1 MSLTLHILVVR
12 FLYRYHIPI
21 GVIMNRS
28 FINKIYDKISLN
40 PPLVLSL
47 GFAILITIG
56 GVLLSLPFFTNSGEA
71 TDLIDSMFVA
81 ASASCV
87 TGLTPVNT
95 LEHWNT
101 YGHVLIIILIQ
112 IGGLGVMS
120 LASIIPLILGKKI
133 GMKSR
138 QILKEQLNVESL
150 EGMIVLF
157 KYVLVFTFGT
167 EILGAIL
174 LSIKFIPMYGAG
186 RGVWVAIF
194 HSISA
199 FCNAGF
205 DILGDSLYP
214 LRSDLLVNLT
224 LSALVI
230 VGGLGFV
237 VTNEL
242 FRRRSFKNIS
252 THSKLVLM
260 VSGILLALG
269 TIMFLLLEGGDGVL
283 QHEGVKGSILES
295 FFQSVVARTAGFYS
309 VNLANIKDSTALML
323 MGLMFVGGSPGSTAG
338 GIKTTTLGVL
348 FLSTHAVTRGER
360 EPVVFGRHIGTEII
374 RKALAI
380 FLVSITIILSVS
392 FILTITESA
401 PLVDILYET
410 VSALATVGASK
421 GMTPDLTDIGK
432 VLITVCMYL
441 GRLGPMTMAFAF
453 GMKDKKSLI
462 RYPESFISIG

>member
-1 MSLTLHILVVR
+1 MVR
-12 FLYRYHIPI
+12 FLYRYYKAI
-21 GVIMNRS
+21 GVIMNKS
-28 FINKIYDKISLN
+28 FINKIYDKITLN

-47 GFAILITIG
+47 GFAILITFG
-56 GVLLSLPFFTNSGEA
+56 GVLLSLPFFTKSGEA

-95 LEHWNT
+95 FEHWNT
-101 YGHVLIIILIQ
+101 YGHVLLIILIQ

-157 KYVLVFTFGT
+157 KYVLVFTFGI

-174 LSIKFIPMYGAG
+174 LSFRFIPLYGAG
-186 RGVWVAIF
+186 TGIWYSIF

-205 DILGDSLYP
+205 DILGDSIYP
-214 LRSDLLVNLT
+214 FRDDILVNLT
-224 LSALVI
+224 LSSLVI

-237 VTNEL
+237 VTSEL
-242 FRRRSFKNIS
+242 FRRRSFEKIS
-252 THSKLVLM
+252 THSKLVLLI
-260 VSGILLALG
+260 SGALLVLG
-269 TIMFLLLEGGDGVL
+269 TVMFLFLENGDGVL
-283 QHEGVKGSILES
+283 QYESVKGSILES

-309 VNLANIKDSTALML
+309 VDLSKIKDSTALML

-348 FLSTHAVTRGER
+348 FISTHAVVRGES
-360 EPVVFGRHIGTEII
+360 EPVVFGRHIGMDVV

-380 FLVSITIILSVS
+380 FLVSITIVLSVS

-401 PLVDILYET
+401 RLVDILYET

-421 GMTPDLTDIGK
+421 GITADLSDVGK
-432 VLITVCMYL
+432 ILITFCMYL

>member
-1 MSLTLHILVVR
+1 MVR
-12 FLYRYHIPI
+12 FLYRYYKAI
-21 GVIMNRS
+21 GVIMNKS
-28 FINKIYDKISLN
+28 FINKIYDKITLN

-47 GFAILITIG
+47 GFAILITFG
-56 GVLLSLPFFTNSGEA
+56 GVLLSLPFFTKSGEA

-95 LEHWNT
+95 FEHWNT
-101 YGHVLIIILIQ
+101 YGHVLLIILIQ

-157 KYVLVFTFGT
+157 KYVLVFTFGI

-174 LSIKFIPMYGAG
+174 LSFRFIPLYGAG
-186 RGVWVAIF
+186 IGIWYSIF

-205 DILGDSLYP
+205 DILGDSIYP
-214 LRSDLLVNLT
+214 FRDDILVNLT
-224 LSALVI
+224 LSSLVI

-237 VTNEL
+237 VTSEL
-242 FRRRSFKNIS
+242 FRRRSFEKIS
-252 THSKLVLM
+252 THSKLVLLI
-260 VSGILLALG
+260 SGALLVLG
-269 TIMFLLLEGGDGVL
+269 TVMFLFLENGDGVL
-283 QHEGVKGSILES
+283 QYESIKGSILES

-309 VNLANIKDSTALML
+309 VDLSKIKDSTALML

-348 FLSTHAVTRGER
+348 FLSTHAVVRGER
-360 EPVVFGRHIGTEII
+360 EPVVFGRHIGMDVV

-380 FLVSITIILSVS
+380 FLVSITIVLSVS

-401 PLVDILYET
+401 RLVDILYET

-421 GMTPDLTDIGK
+421 GITADLSDVGK
-432 VLITVCMYL
+432 ILITFCMYL

>member
-1 MSLTLHILVVR
+1 
-12 FLYRYHIPI
+12 
-21 GVIMNRS
+21 MNKN
-28 FINKIYDKISLN
+28 FINKLYNKISLN
-40 PPLVLSL
+40 PPMVLSL

-56 GVLLSLPFFTNSGEA
+56 GLLLSLPFFTKSGQA
-71 TDLIDSMFVA
+71 TPLVDSLFVA

-101 YGHVLIIILIQ
+101 YGHILIIILIQ

-157 KYVLVFTFGT
+157 KYVLAFTFGT

-174 LSIKFIPMYGAG
+174 LSIKFIPLYGAG
-186 RGVWVAIF
+186 TGIWYAIF

-205 DILGDSLYP
+205 DILGDSIFP
-214 LRSDLLVNLT
+214 FRDDLLINLT
-224 LSALVI
+224 LSFLVI

-237 VTNEL
+237 VTSEL
-242 FRRRSFKNIS
+242 FRRRSFKKLS
-252 THSKLVLM
+252 THSKLVIM
-260 VSGILLALG
+260 VSGILLIFG
-269 TIMFLLLEGGDGVL
+269 TVMFLFLENEDGVL
-283 QHEGVKGSILES
+283 QYESLKGSILES

-309 VNLANIKDSTALML
+309 VDLSQIKDSTALML

-348 FLSTHAVTRGER
+348 FLSTHAVVRGES
-360 EPVVFGRHIGTEII
+360 EPVVFGRHISTETV

-380 FLVSITIILSVS
+380 FLVSIFIILSVS
-392 FILTITESA
+392 FMLTITESA

-421 GMTPDLTDIGK
+421 GMTPHLTDAGK
-432 VLITVCMYL
+432 NLITLCMYL
-441 GRLGPMTMAFAF
+441 GRIGPMTMAFAF
-453 GMKDKKSLI
+453 GMKAKKSLI

>member
-1 MSLTLHILVVR
+1 
-12 FLYRYHIPI
+12 
-21 GVIMNRS
+21 MNKN
-28 FINKIYDKISLN
+28 FINKLYDKISLN
-40 PPLVLSL
+40 PPMVLSL
-47 GFAILITIG
+47 GFAILIIAG
-56 GVLLSLPFFTNSGEA
+56 GLLLSLPFFTKSGQA
-71 TDLIDSMFVA
+71 TPLVDSLFVA

-101 YGHVLIIILIQ
+101 YGHILIIILIQ

-157 KYVLVFTFGT
+157 KYVLAFTFGT
-167 EILGAIL
+167 EVLGAIL
-174 LSIKFIPMYGAG
+174 LSIKFVPLYGAG
-186 RGVWVAIF
+186 KGVWYAVF

-205 DILGDSLYP
+205 DILGDSIFP
-214 LRSDLLVNLT
+214 FRDDLLINLT
-224 LSALVI
+224 FCALVI

-237 VTNEL
+237 VTSEL
-242 FRRRSFKNIS
+242 FRRRSFKKLS

-260 VSGILLALG
+260 VTAILLVLG
-269 TIMFLLLEGGDGVL
+269 TVMFLFLENEDGVL
-283 QHEGVKGSILES
+283 QYEPLKGSILES

-309 VNLANIKDSTALML
+309 VDLSKIKDSTALML

-348 FLSTHAVTRGER
+348 VLSTHAVVRGES
-360 EPVVFGRHIGTEII
+360 EPVVFGRHIGTETV

-380 FLVSITIILSVS
+380 FLVSIVIILSVS
-392 FILTITESA
+392 FMLAITESA

-421 GMTPDLTDIGK
+421 GITPHLTDAGK
-432 VLITVCMYL
+432 NLITLCMYL
-441 GRLGPMTMAFAF
+441 GRIGPMTMAFAF
-453 GMKDKKSLI
+453 GMKAKKSLI

>member
-1 MSLTLHILVVR
+1 
-12 FLYRYHIPI
+12 
-21 GVIMNRS
+21 MNKN

-47 GFAILITIG
+47 GFAILISIG
-56 GVLLSLPFFTNSGEA
+56 GILLSLPFFTKSGQA
-71 TDLIDSMFVA
+71 TDLIDAFFVA

-101 YGHVLIIILIQ
+101 YGHILIIILIQ

-157 KYVLVFTFGT
+157 KYVLIFTFGT

-174 LSIKFIPMYGAG
+174 LSIRFVPLYGLVD
-186 RGVWVAIF
+186 GVWISIF

-205 DILGDSLYP
+205 DILGDSIYP
-214 LRSDLLVNLT
+214 FRDDALINFT
-224 LSALVI
+224 LSFLVV

-237 VTNEL
+237 VTSEL
-242 FRRRSFKNIS
+242 FRRRSFKKIS

-260 VSGILLALG
+260 MTAILLFLG
-269 TIMFLLLEGGDGVL
+269 TIVFYILEKSGGVL
-283 QHEGVKGSILES
+283 QGESLKGSLLES

-309 VNLANIKDSTALML
+309 VDLSKIKDSTALML

-348 FLSTHAVTRGER
+348 ILSTAAVIRGEN
-360 EPVVFGRHIGTEII
+360 EPVVFGRHIGIEVI

-380 FLVSITIILSVS
+380 FLVSFGIILSVS
-392 FILTITESA
+392 FVLTITENA
-401 PLVDILYET
+401 GLVDILYET

-421 GMTPDLTDIGK
+421 GITAGLTRHGK
-432 VLITVCMYL
+432 ILITLCMYL

-453 GMKDKKSLI
+453 GMKARKSLI
-462 RYPESFISIG
+462 RFPESFVSIG

>member
-1 MSLTLHILVVR
+1 
-12 FLYRYHIPI
+12 
-21 GVIMNRS
+21 MNKS
-28 FINKIYDKISLN
+28 FINKLYDKISLN
-40 PPLVLSL
+40 PPMVLSL
-47 GFAILITIG
+47 GFAILITVG
-56 GVLLSLPFFTNSGEA
+56 GLLLSLPFFTKSGQA
-71 TDLIDSMFVA
+71 TPLVDSLFVA

-101 YGHVLIIILIQ
+101 YGHIIIIILIQ

-157 KYVLVFTFGT
+157 KYVLAFTFAT

-174 LSIKFIPMYGAG
+174 LSIKFVPLYGAG
-186 RGVWVAIF
+186 KGVWYAVF

-205 DILGDSLYP
+205 DILGDSIYSF
-214 LRSDLLVNLT
+214 REDLLINLT
-224 LSALVI
+224 LCALVI

-237 VTNEL
+237 VTSEL
-242 FRRRSFKNIS
+242 FRRRSFKKLS

-260 VSGILLALG
+260 VTAILLIFG
-269 TIMFLLLEGGDGVL
+269 TLMFLFLENEDGVL
-283 QHEGVKGSILES
+283 QYESLKGSILES

-309 VNLANIKDSTALML
+309 VDLSKIKDSTALML

-348 FLSTHAVTRGER
+348 FLSTHAVVRGES
-360 EPVVFGRHIGTEII
+360 EPVVFGRHISTETV

-380 FLVSITIILSVS
+380 FLVSIVIILSVS
-392 FILTITESA
+392 FMLTITESA

-421 GMTPDLTDIGK
+421 GITPHLTDAGK
-432 VLITVCMYL
+432 NLITLCMYL
-441 GRLGPMTMAFAF
+441 GRIGPMTMAFAF
-453 GMKDKKSLI
+453 GMKAKKSLI

>member
-1 MSLTLHILVVR
+1 
-12 FLYRYHIPI
+12 
-21 GVIMNRS
+21 MNKS
-28 FINKIYDKISLN
+28 FINKIYDKITLN

-47 GFAILITIG
+47 GFAILITFG
-56 GVLLSLPFFTNSGEA
+56 GVLLSLPFFTKSGEA

-95 LEHWNT
+95 FEHWNT
-101 YGHVLIIILIQ
+101 YGHVILIILIQ

-133 GMKSR
+133 GIKSR

-157 KYVLVFTFGT
+157 KYVLVFTFGI

-174 LSIKFIPMYGAG
+174 LSFRFIPLYGAG
-186 RGVWVAIF
+186 TGIWYSIF

-205 DILGDSLYP
+205 DILGDSIYP
-214 LRSDLLVNLT
+214 FRDDILVNLT

-237 VTNEL
+237 VTSEL
-242 FRRRSFKNIS
+242 FRRRSFEKIS
-252 THSKLVLM
+252 THSKLVLLI
-260 VSGILLALG
+260 SGALLVLG
-269 TIMFLLLEGGDGVL
+269 TVMFLFLENGDGVL
-283 QHEGVKGSILES
+283 QYESVKGSILES

-309 VNLANIKDSTALML
+309 VDLSKIKDSTALML

-348 FLSTHAVTRGER
+348 FISTHAVVRGES
-360 EPVVFGRHIGTEII
+360 EPVVFGRHIGIDVV

-380 FLVSITIILSVS
+380 FLVSITIVLSVS

-401 PLVDILYET
+401 RLVDILYET

-421 GMTPDLTDIGK
+421 GITADLSDVGK
-432 VLITVCMYL
+432 ILITFCMYL

>member
-1 MSLTLHILVVR
+1 
-12 FLYRYHIPI
+12 
-21 GVIMNRS
+21 MNKN

-47 GFAILITIG
+47 GFAILISIG
-56 GVLLSLPFFTNSGEA
+56 GILLSLPFFTKSGQA
-71 TDLIDSMFVA
+71 TDLIDAFFVA

-101 YGHVLIIILIQ
+101 YGHILIIILIQ

-157 KYVLVFTFGT
+157 KYVLIFTFGA

-174 LSIKFIPMYGAG
+174 LSIRFVPLYGLVD
-186 RGVWVAIF
+186 GVWISIF

-205 DILGDSLYP
+205 DILGDSIYP
-214 LRSDLLVNLT
+214 FRDDALINFT
-224 LSALVI
+224 LSFLVV

-237 VTNEL
+237 VTSEL
-242 FRRRSFKNIS
+242 FRRRSFKKIS

-260 VSGILLALG
+260 MTAILLFLG
-269 TIMFLLLEGGDGVL
+269 TIVFYILEKSGGVL
-283 QHEGVKGSILES
+283 QGESLKGSLLES

-309 VNLANIKDSTALML
+309 VDLSKIKDSTALML

-348 FLSTHAVTRGER
+348 ILSTAAVIRGEN
-360 EPVVFGRHIGTEII
+360 EPVVFGRHIGMEVI

-380 FLVSITIILSVS
+380 FMVSFGIILSVS
-392 FILTITESA
+392 FVLTITENA
-401 PLVDILYET
+401 GLVDILYET

-421 GMTPDLTDIGK
+421 GITAGLTRHGK
-432 VLITVCMYL
+432 ILITLCMYL

-453 GMKDKKSLI
+453 GMKARKSLI
-462 RYPESFISIG
+462 RFPESFVSIG

>member
-1 MSLTLHILVVR
+1 
-12 FLYRYHIPI
+12 
-21 GVIMNRS
+21 MNRN
-28 FINKIYDKISLN
+28 FINKLYDKISLN
-40 PPLVLSL
+40 PPMVLSL
-47 GFAILITIG
+47 GFAILITAG
-56 GVLLSLPFFTNSGEA
+56 GLLLSLPFFTKSGQA
-71 TDLIDSMFVA
+71 TPLVDSLFVA

-101 YGHVLIIILIQ
+101 YGHILIIILIQ

-157 KYVLVFTFGT
+157 KYVLAFTFGT
-167 EILGAIL
+167 EVLGAIL
-174 LSIKFIPMYGAG
+174 LSIKFVPLYGAG
-186 RGVWVAIF
+186 KGVWYAVF

-205 DILGDSLYP
+205 DILGDSIFP
-214 LRSDLLVNLT
+214 FRDDLLINLT
-224 LSALVI
+224 LCALVI

-237 VTNEL
+237 VTSEL
-242 FRRRSFKNIS
+242 FRRRSFKKLS

-260 VSGILLALG
+260 VTAILLILG
-269 TIMFLLLEGGDGVL
+269 TVMFLFLENEDGVL
-283 QHEGVKGSILES
+283 QYETLKGSILES

-309 VNLANIKDSTALML
+309 VDLSKIKDSTALML

-348 FLSTHAVTRGER
+348 FLSTHAVVRGES
-360 EPVVFGRHIGTEII
+360 EPVVFGRHIGTETV

-380 FLVSITIILSVS
+380 FLVSIVIILSVS
-392 FILTITESA
+392 FMLTITESA

-421 GMTPDLTDIGK
+421 GITPHLTDAGK
-432 VLITVCMYL
+432 NLITLCMYL
-441 GRLGPMTMAFAF
+441 GRIGPMTMAFAF
-453 GMKDKKSLI
+453 GMKAKKSLI

>member
-1 MSLTLHILVVR
+1 
-12 FLYRYHIPI
+12 
-21 GVIMNRS
+21 MNKS
-28 FINKIYDKISLN
+28 FINKIYDKITLN

-47 GFAILITIG
+47 GFAILITFG
-56 GVLLSLPFFTNSGEA
+56 GVLLSLPFFTKSGEA

-95 LEHWNT
+95 FEHWNT
-101 YGHVLIIILIQ
+101 YGHVLLIILIQ

-157 KYVLVFTFGT
+157 KYVLVFTFGI

-174 LSIKFIPMYGAG
+174 LSFRFIPLYGTG
-186 RGVWVAIF
+186 TGIWYSIF

-205 DILGDSLYP
+205 DILGDSMYP
-214 LRSDLLVNLT
+214 FRDDILVNLT

-237 VTNEL
+237 VTSEL
-242 FRRRSFKNIS
+242 FRRRSFEKIS
-252 THSKLVLM
+252 THSKLVLLI
-260 VSGILLALG
+260 SGALLVLG
-269 TIMFLLLEGGDGVL
+269 TVMFLFLENGDGVL
-283 QHEGVKGSILES
+283 QYESIKGSILES

-309 VNLANIKDSTALML
+309 VDLSKIKDSTALML

-348 FLSTHAVTRGER
+348 FISTHAVVRGER
-360 EPVVFGRHIGTEII
+360 EPVVFGRHIGMDVV

-401 PLVDILYET
+401 RLVDILYET

-421 GMTPDLTDIGK
+421 GITADLSDVGK
-432 VLITVCMYL
+432 ILITFCMYL

>member
-1 MSLTLHILVVR
+1 
-12 FLYRYHIPI
+12 
-21 GVIMNRS
+21 MNKS
-28 FINKIYDKISLN
+28 FINKIYDRITLN

-47 GFAILITIG
+47 GFAILITFG
-56 GVLLSLPFFTNSGEA
+56 GVLLSLPFFTKSGEA

-95 LEHWNT
+95 FEHWNT
-101 YGHVLIIILIQ
+101 YGHVLLIILIQ

-157 KYVLVFTFGT
+157 KYVLVFTFGI

-174 LSIKFIPMYGAG
+174 LSFRFIPLYGAG
-186 RGVWVAIF
+186 TGIWYSIF

-205 DILGDSLYP
+205 DILGDSMYP
-214 LRSDLLVNLT
+214 FRDDILVNLT

-237 VTNEL
+237 VTSEL
-242 FRRRSFKNIS
+242 FRRRSFEKIS
-252 THSKLVLM
+252 THSKLVLLI
-260 VSGILLALG
+260 SGALLVLG
-269 TIMFLLLEGGDGVL
+269 TVMFLFLENGDGVL
-283 QHEGVKGSILES
+283 QYESIKGSILES

-309 VNLANIKDSTALML
+309 VDLSKIKDSTALML

-348 FLSTHAVTRGER
+348 FISTHAVVRGES
-360 EPVVFGRHIGTEII
+360 EPVVFGRHIGIDVV

-380 FLVSITIILSVS
+380 FLVSITIVLSVS

-401 PLVDILYET
+401 RLVDILYET

-421 GMTPDLTDIGK
+421 GITADLSDVGK
-432 VLITVCMYL
+432 ILITFCMYL

>member
-1 MSLTLHILVVR
+1 
-12 FLYRYHIPI
+12 
-21 GVIMNRS
+21 MNKS
-28 FINKIYDKISLN
+28 FINKIYDKITLN

-47 GFAILITIG
+47 GFAILITFG
-56 GVLLSLPFFTNSGEA
+56 GVLLSLPFFTKSGEA
-71 TDLIDSMFVA
+71 TELVDSMFVA

-95 LEHWNT
+95 FDHWNT
-101 YGHVLIIILIQ
+101 YGHVLLIILIQ

-157 KYVLVFTFGT
+157 KYVLVFTFGI

-174 LSIKFIPMYGAG
+174 LSFRFIPLYGAG
-186 RGVWVAIF
+186 TGIWYSIF

-205 DILGDSLYP
+205 DILGDSMYP
-214 LRSDLLVNLT
+214 FRDDILVNLT
-224 LSALVI
+224 LSFLVI

-237 VTNEL
+237 VTSEL
-242 FRRRSFKNIS
+242 FRRRSFEKIS
-252 THSKLVLM
+252 THSKLVLLI
-260 VSGILLALG
+260 SGVLLVLG
-269 TIMFLLLEGGDGVL
+269 TVMFLFLENGDGVL
-283 QHEGVKGSILES
+283 QYESVKGSILES

-309 VNLANIKDSTALML
+309 VDLSKIKDSTALML

-348 FLSTHAVTRGER
+348 FISTHAVVRGER
-360 EPVVFGRHIGTEII
+360 EPVVFGRHIGMDVV

-401 PLVDILYET
+401 RLVDILYET

-421 GMTPDLTDIGK
+421 GMTADLSDVGK
-432 VLITVCMYL
+432 ILITFCMYL

>member
-1 MSLTLHILVVR
+1 
-12 FLYRYHIPI
+12 
-21 GVIMNRS
+21 MNKN
-28 FINKIYDKISLN
+28 FINKLYDKISLN
-40 PPLVLSL
+40 PPMVLSL

-56 GVLLSLPFFTNSGEA
+56 GLLLSLPFFTKSGQA
-71 TDLIDSMFVA
+71 TPLVDSLFVA

-101 YGHVLIIILIQ
+101 YGHILIIILIQ

-157 KYVLVFTFGT
+157 KYVLAFTFGT

-174 LSIKFIPMYGAG
+174 LSIKFIPLYGAG
-186 RGVWVAIF
+186 TGIWYAIF

-205 DILGDSLYP
+205 DILGDSIFP
-214 LRSDLLVNLT
+214 FRDDLLINLT
-224 LSALVI
+224 LSFLVI

-237 VTNEL
+237 VTSEL
-242 FRRRSFKNIS
+242 FRRRSFKKLS
-252 THSKLVLM
+252 THSKLVIM
-260 VSGILLALG
+260 VSGILLIFG
-269 TIMFLLLEGGDGVL
+269 TVMFLFLENEDGVL
-283 QHEGVKGSILES
+283 QYESLKGSILES

-309 VNLANIKDSTALML
+309 VDLSQIKDSTALML

-348 FLSTHAVTRGER
+348 FLSTHAVVRGES
-360 EPVVFGRHIGTEII
+360 EPVVFGRHISTETV

-380 FLVSITIILSVS
+380 FLVSIFIILSVS
-392 FILTITESA
+392 FMLTITESA

-421 GMTPDLTDIGK
+421 GMTPHLTDAGK
-432 VLITVCMYL
+432 NLITLCMYL
-441 GRLGPMTMAFAF
+441 GRIGPMTMAFAF
-453 GMKDKKSLI
+453 GMKAKKSLI

>member
-1 MSLTLHILVVR
+1 
-12 FLYRYHIPI
+12 
-21 GVIMNRS
+21 MNKN
-28 FINKIYDKISLN
+28 FINKLYNKISLN
-40 PPLVLSL
+40 PPMVLSL

-56 GVLLSLPFFTNSGEA
+56 GLLLSLPFFTKSGQA
-71 TDLIDSMFVA
+71 TPLVDSLFVA

-101 YGHVLIIILIQ
+101 YGHILIIILIQ

-157 KYVLVFTFGT
+157 KYVLAFTFGT
-167 EILGAIL
+167 EILGAFL
-174 LSIKFIPMYGAG
+174 LSIKFIPLYGAG
-186 RGVWVAIF
+186 KGVWYAVF

-205 DILGDSLYP
+205 DILGDSIFP
-214 LRSDLLVNLT
+214 FRDDLLINLT
-224 LSALVI
+224 LSFLVI

-237 VTNEL
+237 VTSEL
-242 FRRRSFKNIS
+242 FRRRSFKKLS
-252 THSKLVLM
+252 THSKLVIM
-260 VSGILLALG
+260 VTGILLIFG
-269 TIMFLLLEGGDGVL
+269 TIMFLFLENEDGVL
-283 QHEGVKGSILES
+283 QYESLKGSILES

-309 VNLANIKDSTALML
+309 VDLSQIKDSTALML

-348 FLSTHAVTRGER
+348 FLSTHAVVRGES
-360 EPVVFGRHIGTEII
+360 EPVVFGRHISTETV
-374 RKALAI
+374 RKSLAI
-380 FLVSITIILSVS
+380 FLVSIVIILSVS
-392 FILTITESA
+392 FMLTITESA

-421 GMTPDLTDIGK
+421 GMTPHLTDAGK
-432 VLITVCMYL
+432 NLITLCMYL
-441 GRLGPMTMAFAF
+441 GRIGPMTMAFAF
-453 GMKDKKSLI
+453 GMKAKKSLI

>member
-1 MSLTLHILVVR
+1 
-12 FLYRYHIPI
+12 
-21 GVIMNRS
+21 MNKN
-28 FINKIYDKISLN
+28 FINKLYAKISLN
-40 PPLVLSL
+40 PPMVLSL
-47 GFAILITIG
+47 GFAILIIAG
-56 GVLLSLPFFTNSGEA
+56 GLLLSLPFFTKSGQA
-71 TDLIDSMFVA
+71 TPLVDSLFVA

-101 YGHVLIIILIQ
+101 YGHILIIILIQ

-157 KYVLVFTFGT
+157 KYVLAFTFGT
-167 EILGAIL
+167 EVLGAIL
-174 LSIKFIPMYGAG
+174 LSIKFVPLYGAG
-186 RGVWVAIF
+186 KGVWYAVF

-205 DILGDSLYP
+205 DILGDSIFP
-214 LRSDLLVNLT
+214 FRDDLLINLT
-224 LSALVI
+224 LCALVI

-237 VTNEL
+237 VTSEL
-242 FRRRSFKNIS
+242 FRRRSFKKLS

-260 VSGILLALG
+260 VTAILLVLG
-269 TIMFLLLEGGDGVL
+269 TVMFLFLENEDGVL
-283 QHEGVKGSILES
+283 QYETLKGSILES

-309 VNLANIKDSTALML
+309 VDLSKIKDSTALML

-348 FLSTHAVTRGER
+348 VLSTHAVVRGES
-360 EPVVFGRHIGTEII
+360 EPVVFGRHIGTETV

-380 FLVSITIILSVS
+380 FLVSIVIILSVS
-392 FILTITESA
+392 FMLAITESA

-421 GMTPDLTDIGK
+421 GITPHLTDAGK
-432 VLITVCMYL
+432 NLITLCMYL
-441 GRLGPMTMAFAF
+441 GRIGPMTMAFAF
-453 GMKDKKSLI
+453 GMKAKKSLI

>member
-1 MSLTLHILVVR
+1 
-12 FLYRYHIPI
+12 
-21 GVIMNRS
+21 MNKS
-28 FINKIYDKISLN
+28 FINKIYDKITLN

-47 GFAILITIG
+47 GFAILITFG
-56 GVLLSLPFFTNSGEA
+56 GVLLSLPFFTKSGDA

-95 LEHWNT
+95 FEHWNT
-101 YGHVLIIILIQ
+101 YGHVLLIILIQ

-157 KYVLVFTFGT
+157 KYVLVFTFGI

-174 LSIKFIPMYGAG
+174 LSFRFIPLYGAG
-186 RGVWVAIF
+186 TGIWYSIF

-205 DILGDSLYP
+205 DILGDSMYP
-214 LRSDLLVNLT
+214 FRDDILVNLT
-224 LSALVI
+224 ISFLVI
-230 VGGLGFV
+230 IGGLGFV
-237 VTNEL
+237 VTSEL
-242 FRRRSFKNIS
+242 FRRRSFQKIS
-252 THSKLVLM
+252 THSKLVLLI
-260 VSGILLALG
+260 SGALLVLG
-269 TIMFLLLEGGDGVL
+269 TVMFLFLENGDGVL
-283 QHEGVKGSILES
+283 QYESVKGSILES

-309 VNLANIKDSTALML
+309 VDLSKIKDSTALML

-348 FLSTHAVTRGER
+348 FISTHAVVRGER
-360 EPVVFGRHIGTEII
+360 EPVVFGRHIGMDVV

-401 PLVDILYET
+401 RLVDILYET

-421 GMTPDLTDIGK
+421 GMTADLSDVGK
-432 VLITVCMYL
+432 ILITFCMYL

>member
-1 MSLTLHILVVR
+1 
-12 FLYRYHIPI
+12 
-21 GVIMNRS
+21 MNKN
-28 FINKIYDKISLN
+28 FINKLYNKISLN
-40 PPLVLSL
+40 PPMVLSL

-56 GVLLSLPFFTNSGEA
+56 GLLLSLPFFTKSGQA
-71 TDLIDSMFVA
+71 TPLVDSLFVA

-157 KYVLVFTFGT
+157 KYVLAFTFGT

-174 LSIKFIPMYGAG
+174 LSIKFIPLYGAG
-186 RGVWVAIF
+186 KGIWYAVF

-205 DILGDSLYP
+205 DILGDSIFP
-214 LRSDLLVNLT
+214 FRDDLLINLT
-224 LSALVI
+224 LSFLVI

-237 VTNEL
+237 VTSEL
-242 FRRRSFKNIS
+242 FRRRSFKKLS
-252 THSKLVLM
+252 THSKLVIM
-260 VSGILLALG
+260 VTGILLIFG
-269 TIMFLLLEGGDGVL
+269 TLMFLFLENEDGVL
-283 QHEGVKGSILES
+283 QYESLKGSILES

-309 VNLANIKDSTALML
+309 VDLSQIKDSTALML

-348 FLSTHAVTRGER
+348 FLSTHAVVRGES
-360 EPVVFGRHIGTEII
+360 EPVVFGRHISTETV

-380 FLVSITIILSVS
+380 FLVSIFIILSVS
-392 FILTITESA
+392 FMLTITESA

-421 GMTPDLTDIGK
+421 GMTPHLTDAGK
-432 VLITVCMYL
+432 NLITLCMYL
-441 GRLGPMTMAFAF
+441 GRIGPMTMAFAF
-453 GMKDKKSLI
+453 GMKAKKSLI

>member
-1 MSLTLHILVVR
+1 
-12 FLYRYHIPI
+12 
-21 GVIMNRS
+21 MNKS
-28 FINKIYDKISLN
+28 FINKIYDKITLN

-47 GFAILITIG
+47 GFAILITFG
-56 GVLLSLPFFTNSGEA
+56 GVLLSLPFFTKSGEA
-71 TDLIDSMFVA
+71 TDFIDSMFVA

-95 LEHWNT
+95 FEHWNT
-101 YGHVLIIILIQ
+101 YGHVLLIILIQ

-157 KYVLVFTFGT
+157 KYVLVFTFGI

-174 LSIKFIPMYGAG
+174 LSFRFIPLYGAG
-186 RGVWVAIF
+186 TGIWYSIF

-205 DILGDSLYP
+205 DILGDSIYP
-214 LRSDLLVNLT
+214 FRDDILVNLT

-237 VTNEL
+237 VTSEL
-242 FRRRSFKNIS
+242 FRRRSFEKIS
-252 THSKLVLM
+252 THSKLVLLI
-260 VSGILLALG
+260 SGALLVLG
-269 TIMFLLLEGGDGVL
+269 TVMFLFLENGDGVL
-283 QHEGVKGSILES
+283 QYESVKGSILES

-309 VNLANIKDSTALML
+309 VDLSKIKDSTALML

-348 FLSTHAVTRGER
+348 FISTHAVVRGES
-360 EPVVFGRHIGTEII
+360 EPVVFGRHIGIDVV

-380 FLVSITIILSVS
+380 FLVSITIVLSVS

-401 PLVDILYET
+401 RLVDILYET

-421 GMTPDLTDIGK
+421 GITADLSDVGK
-432 VLITVCMYL
+432 ILITFCMYL

>member
-1 MSLTLHILVVR
+1 
-12 FLYRYHIPI
+12 
-21 GVIMNRS
+21 MNKS
-28 FINKIYDKISLN
+28 FINKIYDKITLN

-47 GFAILITIG
+47 GFAILITFG
-56 GVLLSLPFFTNSGEA
+56 GVLLSLPFFTKSGEA
-71 TDLIDSMFVA
+71 TDLVDSMFVA

-95 LEHWNT
+95 FEHWNT
-101 YGHVLIIILIQ
+101 YGHVLLIILIQ

-157 KYVLVFTFGT
+157 KYVLVFTFGI

-174 LSIKFIPMYGAG
+174 LSFRFIPLYGAG
-186 RGVWVAIF
+186 TGIWYSIF

-205 DILGDSLYP
+205 DILGDSMYP
-214 LRSDLLVNLT
+214 FRDDILVNLT

-237 VTNEL
+237 VTSEL
-242 FRRRSFKNIS
+242 FRRRSFEKIS
-252 THSKLVLM
+252 THSKLVLLI
-260 VSGILLALG
+260 SGVLLVLG
-269 TIMFLLLEGGDGVL
+269 TVMFLFLENGDGVL
-283 QHEGVKGSILES
+283 QYESVKGSILES

-309 VNLANIKDSTALML
+309 VDLSKIKDSTALML

-348 FLSTHAVTRGER
+348 FISTHAVVRGES
-360 EPVVFGRHIGTEII
+360 EPVVFGRHIGIDVV

-380 FLVSITIILSVS
+380 FLVSITIVLSVS

-401 PLVDILYET
+401 RLVDILYET

-421 GMTPDLTDIGK
+421 GITADLSDVGK
-432 VLITVCMYL
+432 ILITFCMYL

>member
-1 MSLTLHILVVR
+1 
-12 FLYRYHIPI
+12 
-21 GVIMNRS
+21 MNKS
-28 FINKIYDKISLN
+28 FINKIYDKITLN

-47 GFAILITIG
+47 GFAILITFG
-56 GVLLSLPFFTNSGEA
+56 GVLLSLPFFTKSGEA

-95 LEHWNT
+95 FEHWNT
-101 YGHVLIIILIQ
+101 YGHVLLIILIQ

-157 KYVLVFTFGT
+157 KYVLVFTFGI

-174 LSIKFIPMYGAG
+174 LSFRFIPLYGAG
-186 RGVWVAIF
+186 TGIWYSIF

-205 DILGDSLYP
+205 DILGDSIYP
-214 LRSDLLVNLT
+214 FRDDILVNLT

-237 VTNEL
+237 VTSEL
-242 FRRRSFKNIS
+242 FRRRSFEKIS
-252 THSKLVLM
+252 THSKLVLLI
-260 VSGILLALG
+260 SGALLVLG
-269 TIMFLLLEGGDGVL
+269 TVMFLFLENGDGVL
-283 QHEGVKGSILES
+283 QYESVKGSILES

-309 VNLANIKDSTALML
+309 VDLSKIKDSTALML

-348 FLSTHAVTRGER
+348 FISTHAVVRGES
-360 EPVVFGRHIGTEII
+360 EPVVFGRHIGMDVV

-401 PLVDILYET
+401 RLVDILYET

-421 GMTPDLTDIGK
+421 GITADLSDVGK
-432 VLITVCMYL
+432 ILITFCMYL

>member
-1 MSLTLHILVVR
+1 
-12 FLYRYHIPI
+12 
-21 GVIMNRS
+21 MNKN

-47 GFAILITIG
+47 GFAILISIG
-56 GVLLSLPFFTNSGEA
+56 GILLSLPFFTKSGQA
-71 TDLIDSMFVA
+71 TDLIDAFFVA

-101 YGHVLIIILIQ
+101 YGHILIIILIQ

-157 KYVLVFTFGT
+157 KYVLIFTFGT

-174 LSIKFIPMYGAG
+174 LSIRFVPLYGLLD
-186 RGVWVAIF
+186 GVWISIF

-205 DILGDSLYP
+205 DILGDSIYP
-214 LRSDLLVNLT
+214 FRDDALINFT
-224 LSALVI
+224 LSFLVI

-237 VTNEL
+237 VTSEL
-242 FRRRSFKNIS
+242 FRRRSFKKIS

-260 VSGILLALG
+260 MTAILLFLG
-269 TIMFLLLEGGDGVL
+269 TIVFYILEKSGGVL
-283 QHEGVKGSILES
+283 QGESLKGSLLES

-309 VNLANIKDSTALML
+309 VDLSKIKDSTALML

-348 FLSTHAVTRGER
+348 ILSTAAVIRGEN
-360 EPVVFGRHIGTEII
+360 EPVVFGRHIGIEVI

-380 FLVSITIILSVS
+380 FLVSFGIILSVS
-392 FILTITESA
+392 FVLTITENA
-401 PLVDILYET
+401 GLVDILYET
-410 VSALATVGASK
+410 VSALATVGESK
-421 GMTPDLTDIGK
+421 GITAGLTRHGK
-432 VLITVCMYL
+432 ILITLCMYL

-453 GMKDKKSLI
+453 GMKARKSLI
-462 RYPESFISIG
+462 RFPESFVSIG

>member
-1 MSLTLHILVVR
+1 
-12 FLYRYHIPI
+12 
-21 GVIMNRS
+21 MNKS
-28 FINKIYDKISLN
+28 FINKIYDKITLN

-47 GFAILITIG
+47 GFAILITFG
-56 GVLLSLPFFTNSGEA
+56 GVLLSLPFFTKSGEA

-95 LEHWNT
+95 FEHWNT
-101 YGHVLIIILIQ
+101 YGHVLLIILIQ

-157 KYVLVFTFGT
+157 KYVLVFTFGI

-174 LSIKFIPMYGAG
+174 LSFRFIPLYGAG
-186 RGVWVAIF
+186 TGIWYSIF

-205 DILGDSLYP
+205 DILGDSMYP
-214 LRSDLLVNLT
+214 FRDDILVNLT
-224 LSALVI
+224 LSALVV

-237 VTNEL
+237 VTSEL
-242 FRRRSFKNIS
+242 FRRRSFEKIS
-252 THSKLVLM
+252 THSKLVLLI
-260 VSGILLALG
+260 SGALLVLG
-269 TIMFLLLEGGDGVL
+269 TVMFLFLENGDGVL
-283 QHEGVKGSILES
+283 QYESVKGSILES

-309 VNLANIKDSTALML
+309 VDLSKIKDSTALML

-348 FLSTHAVTRGER
+348 FISTHAVVRGES
-360 EPVVFGRHIGTEII
+360 EPVVFGRHIGIDVV

-380 FLVSITIILSVS
+380 FLVSITIVLSVS

-401 PLVDILYET
+401 RLVDILYET

-421 GMTPDLTDIGK
+421 GITADLSDVGK
-432 VLITVCMYL
+432 ILITFCMYL

>member
-1 MSLTLHILVVR
+1 
-12 FLYRYHIPI
+12 
-21 GVIMNRS
+21 MNKN
-28 FINKIYDKISLN
+28 FINKLYDKISLN
-40 PPLVLSL
+40 PPMVLSL

-56 GVLLSLPFFTNSGEA
+56 GLLLSLPFFTKSGQA
-71 TDLIDSMFVA
+71 TPLVDSLFVA

-101 YGHVLIIILIQ
+101 YGHILIIILIQ

-157 KYVLVFTFGT
+157 KYVLAFTFGT

-174 LSIKFIPMYGAG
+174 LSIKFIPLYGAG
-186 RGVWVAIF
+186 TGIWYAIF

-205 DILGDSLYP
+205 DILGDSIFP
-214 LRSDLLVNLT
+214 FRDDLLINLT
-224 LSALVI
+224 LSFLVI

-237 VTNEL
+237 VTSEL
-242 FRRRSFKNIS
+242 FRRRSFKKLS
-252 THSKLVLM
+252 THSKLVIM
-260 VSGILLALG
+260 VTGILLIFG
-269 TIMFLLLEGGDGVL
+269 TVMFLFLENEDGVL
-283 QHEGVKGSILES
+283 QYESLKGSILES

-309 VNLANIKDSTALML
+309 VDLSQIKDSTALML

-348 FLSTHAVTRGER
+348 FLSTHAVVRGES
-360 EPVVFGRHIGTEII
+360 EPVVFGRHISTETV

-380 FLVSITIILSVS
+380 FLVSIFIILSVS
-392 FILTITESA
+392 FMLTITESA

-421 GMTPDLTDIGK
+421 GMTPHLTDAGK
-432 VLITVCMYL
+432 NLITLCMYL
-441 GRLGPMTMAFAF
+441 GRIGPMTMAFAF
-453 GMKDKKSLI
+453 GMKAKKSLI

>member
-1 MSLTLHILVVR
+1 
-12 FLYRYHIPI
+12 
-21 GVIMNRS
+21 MNKN
-28 FINKIYDKISLN
+28 FINRIYDKISLN

-47 GFAILITIG
+47 GFAILISVG
-56 GVLLSLPFFTNSGEA
+56 GILLSLPFFTNSGQA
-71 TDLIDSMFVA
+71 TDLIDSFFVA

-101 YGHVLIIILIQ
+101 YGHVLLIILIQ

-150 EGMIVLF
+150 DGMIVLF
-157 KYVLVFTFGT
+157 KYVLIFSFGT

-174 LSIKFIPMYGAG
+174 LSIRFVPLYGLG
-186 RGVWVAIF
+186 QGLWISIF

-205 DILGDSLYP
+205 DILGDSIYP
-214 LRSDLLVNLT
+214 LRDDVLVNLT
-224 LSALVI
+224 LSFLII

-237 VTNEL
+237 VTSEL

-260 VSGILLALG
+260 ITAILLTLG
-269 TIMFLLLEGGDGVL
+269 TVLFYFLESRGGVL
-283 QHEGVKGSILES
+283 QGESLKGSILES

-309 VNLANIKDSTALML
+309 VDLSKIKDSTALML

-348 FLSTHAVTRGER
+348 VLSTAAVIRGEN
-360 EPVVFGRHIGTEII
+360 EPVVFGRHIGMEVI

-380 FLVSITIILSVS
+380 FLVSFGIVLSVS
-392 FILTITESA
+392 FILTITENA
-401 PLVDILYET
+401 GLVDIMYET

-421 GMTPDLTDIGK
+421 GLTADLSRVGK
-432 VLITVCMYL
+432 ILITICMYL

-453 GMKDKKSLI
+453 GMKVKKSPI

>member
-1 MSLTLHILVVR
+1 
-12 FLYRYHIPI
+12 
-21 GVIMNRS
+21 MNKS
-28 FINKIYDKISLN
+28 FINKLYDKISLN
-40 PPLVLSL
+40 PPMVLSL
-47 GFAILITIG
+47 GFAILITVG
-56 GVLLSLPFFTNSGEA
+56 GLLLSLPFFTKSGQA
-71 TDLIDSMFVA
+71 TPLVDSLFVA

-138 QILKEQLNVESL
+138 QNLKEQLNVESL

-157 KYVLVFTFGT
+157 KYVLAFTFAT

-174 LSIKFIPMYGAG
+174 LSIKFVPLYGAG
-186 RGVWVAIF
+186 KGVWYAVF

-205 DILGDSLYP
+205 DILGDSIYP
-214 LRSDLLVNLT
+214 FREDLLINLT
-224 LSALVI
+224 LCALVI

-237 VTNEL
+237 VTSEL
-242 FRRRSFKNIS
+242 FRRRSFKKLS

-260 VSGILLALG
+260 VTAILLIFG
-269 TIMFLLLEGGDGVL
+269 TLMFLFLENEDGVL
-283 QHEGVKGSILES
+283 QYESLKGSILES

-309 VNLANIKDSTALML
+309 VDLSKIKDSTALML

-348 FLSTHAVTRGER
+348 FLSTHAVVRGES
-360 EPVVFGRHIGTEII
+360 EPVVFGRHISTETV

-380 FLVSITIILSVS
+380 FLVSIVIILSVS
-392 FILTITESA
+392 FMLTITESA

-421 GMTPDLTDIGK
+421 GITPHLTDAGK
-432 VLITVCMYL
+432 NLITLCMYL
-441 GRLGPMTMAFAF
+441 GRIGPMTMAFAF
-453 GMKDKKSLI
+453 GMKAKKSLI

>member
-1 MSLTLHILVVR
+1 
-12 FLYRYHIPI
+12 
-21 GVIMNRS
+21 MNKS
-28 FINKIYDKISLN
+28 FINKIYDKITLN

-47 GFAILITIG
+47 GFAILITFG
-56 GVLLSLPFFTNSGEA
+56 GVLLSLPFFTKSGEA

-95 LEHWNT
+95 FEHWNT
-101 YGHVLIIILIQ
+101 YGHVLLIILIQ

-157 KYVLVFTFGT
+157 KYVLVFTFGI

-174 LSIKFIPMYGAG
+174 LSFRFIPLYGTG
-186 RGVWVAIF
+186 TGIWYSIF

-205 DILGDSLYP
+205 DILGDSMYP
-214 LRSDLLVNLT
+214 FRDDILVNLT

-237 VTNEL
+237 VTSEL
-242 FRRRSFKNIS
+242 FRRRSFEKIS
-252 THSKLVLM
+252 THSKLVLLI
-260 VSGILLALG
+260 SGALLVLG
-269 TIMFLLLEGGDGVL
+269 TVMFLFLENGDGVL
-283 QHEGVKGSILES
+283 QYESIKGSILES

-309 VNLANIKDSTALML
+309 VDLSKIKDSTALML

-348 FLSTHAVTRGER
+348 FISTHAVVRGER
-360 EPVVFGRHIGTEII
+360 EPVVFGRHIGMDVV

-380 FLVSITIILSVS
+380 FLVSITIVLSVS

-401 PLVDILYET
+401 RLVDILYET

-421 GMTPDLTDIGK
+421 GITADLSDVGK
-432 VLITVCMYL
+432 ILITFCMYL